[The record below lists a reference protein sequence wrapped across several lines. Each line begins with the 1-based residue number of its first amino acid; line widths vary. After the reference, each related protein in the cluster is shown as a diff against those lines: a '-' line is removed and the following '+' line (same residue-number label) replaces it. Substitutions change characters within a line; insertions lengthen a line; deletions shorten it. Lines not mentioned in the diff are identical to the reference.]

1 MTELYI
7 IQAVVIVT
15 LRGSRSIASEE
26 NPPNPNSNPNP
37 NPHPNPNGG
46 GTFSRGQLPGHE
58 TEALADFVET

>member
-37 NPHPNPNGG
+37 KPYPNPNGG
-46 GTFSRGQLPGHE
+46 
-58 TEALADFVET
+58 ALFLGDNCPVTKLRH